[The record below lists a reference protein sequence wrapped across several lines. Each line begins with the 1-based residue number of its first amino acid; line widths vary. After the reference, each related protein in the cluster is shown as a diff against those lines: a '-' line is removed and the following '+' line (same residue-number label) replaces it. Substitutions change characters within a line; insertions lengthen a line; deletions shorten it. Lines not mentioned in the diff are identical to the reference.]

1 MNPNPVPNGQA
12 IPTESSTASK
22 DSSASPSTVNNTIN
36 KSGTTTS
43 PVSTDSTAAI
53 PSTTASTTTHAVAA
67 EENETNETDEDVIKN
82 QKLVEE
88 FQYLLE
94 KSQSLFSGLRDLP
107 NTGSHRQWRPYFE
120 KTFEVYT
127 KLWKFQQTHRSILE
141 HKSNYGLKRWE
152 VGEIASKIGQLY
164 YHYYLR
170 TSETNYLH
178 EAYVFYEAIH
188 DRQYFKDIL
197 EVKNSAL
204 MIKKMR
210 YYARFIIVCLLL
222 NKDENVRQ
230 LISELEG
237 LIEEYT
243 KSFKPPDA
251 KEWQMVLEEISTFT
265 EAEKK
270 LVPINLDRTPDKIEH
285 RLSANIPERNIGTIS
300 KLKLQEAILVG
311 NYQKQIKF
319 SELTLDMYRML
330 QSLEREPYVLHPSTT
345 TKNIKSNDT
354 NANESVAG
362 SLKEEQSTTTATKST
377 GANMS
382 ANTNTSVDKSN
393 KRSNPHK
400 YLLYKPSLSQLMVY
414 ISTAFKDTSD
424 GSALLLYLSA
434 DGCAYPDQTV
444 PGYGGGVVTNQRNK
458 IPTNADRATAANPS
472 SNTATGSAST
482 SSANVVPA
490 TAASTTVAAT
500 SNNASST
507 AGSNVATSNT
517 NAATA
522 TTSAEPTI
530 TTPSVH
536 CLHPADLIPFTRKPL
551 FLIVDSN
558 NSTEFKNMPNVFDQP
573 VMCLM
578 SPIEYPS
585 SVQDKSEIGSLFTLF
600 LHTPLLGFCSVSDIG
615 NLDQQKW
622 DACVQKIAIMEKAIG
637 DLLIT
642 DATVDKNVKRF
653 MSDDFLYYF
662 IVRFV
667 LCGIFLRYH
676 SSFKDE
682 KSFPSSFPSLPDSV
696 YVSSEIVTMLGDLT
710 AIADVG
716 TYFSLPSYATT
727 AGTTNNTTIST
738 ATTINTGSNASSIN
752 VAAPTANVAT
762 TPVNTNPISTSPTSI
777 VTPMEIA

>member
-1 MNPNPVPNGQA
+1 
-12 IPTESSTASK
+12 
-22 DSSASPSTVNNTIN
+22 
-36 KSGTTTS
+36 
-43 PVSTDSTAAI
+43 
-53 PSTTASTTTHAVAA
+53 
-67 EENETNETDEDVIKN
+67 
-82 QKLVEE
+82 
-88 FQYLLE
+88 
-94 KSQSLFSGLRDLP
+94 
-107 NTGSHRQWRPYFE
+107 
-120 KTFEVYT
+120 
-127 KLWKFQQTHRSILE
+127 
-141 HKSNYGLKRWE
+141 
-152 VGEIASKIGQLY
+152 
-164 YHYYLR
+164 
-170 TSETNYLH
+170 
-178 EAYVFYEAIH
+178 
-188 DRQYFKDIL
+188 
-197 EVKNSAL
+197 
-204 MIKKMR
+204 MR

-354 NANESVAG
+354 NTSESIAG
-362 SLKEEQSTTTATKST
+362 SVKEEQNTTAATKST
-377 GANMS
+377 GATFS
-382 ANTNTSVDKSN
+382 ANTSVDKSN

-400 YLLYKPSLSQLMVY
+400 YLLYRPSLSQLMVY

-458 IPTNADRATAANPS
+458 ITTHADRATAANPS
-472 SNTATGSAST
+472 SNTAAGSATT

-490 TAASTTVAAT
+490 TAASTTVAAA
-500 SNNASST
+500 SNNASAT
-507 AGSNVATSNT
+507 AGSNVVTSNT
-517 NAATA
+517 NAAAA
-522 TTSAEPTI
+522 TTSTEPTV

-642 DATVDKNVKRF
+642 DATVGKVI
-653 MSDDFLYYF
+653 YY
-662 IVRFV
+662 
-667 LCGIFLRYH
+667 C
-676 SSFKDE
+676 
-682 KSFPSSFPSLPDSV
+682 
-696 YVSSEIVTMLGDLT
+696 
-710 AIADVG
+710 
-716 TYFSLPSYATT
+716 FSL
-727 AGTTNNTTIST
+727 TNC
-738 ATTINTGSNASSIN
+738 
-752 VAAPTANVAT
+752 
-762 TPVNTNPISTSPTSI
+762 
-777 VTPMEIA
+777 